1 MLSSCVVQ
9 KDSLWFELAVK
20 GEEEEE
26 EEEDQALIQEM
37 EEFNV
42 RT

>member
-26 EEEDQALIQEM
+26 EDQALIQEM